1 MKANELPEKIF
12 ICDYGSEVSYEWHS
26 ESEFETKGDNDIE
39 YIRKDTFIEKACDW
53 LKNHNDYID
62 VKDGNITYFDME
74 KCVEDLRKYMRGG
87 DE

>member
-1 MKANELPEKIF
+1 MEAPKKIYLCPSDLAG
-12 ICDYGSEVSYEWHS
+12 IDYDGEWL
-26 ESEFETKGDNDIE
+26 EFPLSDNSIE
-39 YIRKDTFIEKACDW
+39 YTRTDTFIEKACDW